1 MMSNAS
7 EVTPRTPTLLPKR
20 PKKHRIKGTF
30 AAPRH
35 QAQNGTCERTW
46 QSMREIAF
54 KMMVHAHAPD
64 EFYDFALE
72 QAWKMFSCLPI
83 RDLELDGKPCTPME
97 AFTST
102 KPSLCCLRVM
112 FCPCAINIGDSHHKK
127 SPVKRRN
134 NCCERGMRGI
144 HVGLPRHLASNRRL
158 KDLRRRVIRQELPLH
173 DSPRSSLHQHAI
185 PRIAK

>member
-1 MMSNAS
+1 MTELM
-7 EVTPRTPTLLPKR
+7 
-20 PKKHRIKGTF
+20 KKHRVNEGTF

-46 QSMREIAF
+46 QSTREIAF
-54 KMMVHAHAPD
+54 KMMVHAHVPD

-72 QAWKMFSCLPI
+72 HAWKIFSCLPI
-83 RDLELDGKPCTPME
+83 HDLELEGKPCTPME

-102 KPSLCCLRVM
+102 KPSLCRLRVL
-112 FCPCAINIGDSHHKK
+112 FCPCVINIGNSHHKK

-144 HVGLPRHLASNRRL
+144 HVGLPQHQDGWLVHVPATGGLRTWADVSFDENFHSTTAHDPAYASARF
-158 KDLRRRVIRQELPLH
+158 P
-173 DSPRSSLHQHAI
+173 
-185 PRIAK
+185 